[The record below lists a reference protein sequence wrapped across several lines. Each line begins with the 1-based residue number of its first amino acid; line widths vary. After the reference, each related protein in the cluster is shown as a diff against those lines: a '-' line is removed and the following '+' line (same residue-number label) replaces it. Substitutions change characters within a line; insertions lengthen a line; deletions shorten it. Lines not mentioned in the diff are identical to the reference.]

1 MIDKTITKEITN
13 KGAKPLLLVFG
24 MVIFSFIVIVVV
36 NSFNNYGGFSYL
48 RYPVLV
54 HRMIGESL
62 SGLIAAPLIHIMI
75 ASIWKS
81 KRNKRTRR
89 NIFFGWALALAII
102 YAFGGTA
109 QIKHLYGEKVITD
122 SASVKQSSREYPG
135 NVREAAVQGDA
146 EAQFNL
152 GVSYDNGKGVP
163 KDYQQAVSWY
173 RKAAEQGHAKAQF
186 NLGMSYANGQG
197 VPKDDQQAIAWLRK
211 SAEQGDVNAQF
222 NLGVIYGNGLGV
234 PKDDQQAIAWYRK
247 AAEQGNA
254 EAQFY
259 LGVSYVSGQGKAQDY
274 QRAATWFRK
283 SAEQGDAKAQYML
296 GSSYAYG
303 VGVPR
308 DQQQA
313 YAWYSVA
320 VANGYNDAVTKRD
333 EIAHTLTRNQLNE
346 AQELATHYFEQY
358 QPQ

>member
-24 MVIFSFIVIVVV
+24 MVIFSFIVTVVV
-36 NSFNNYGGFSYL
+36 NSFNDYGGFSYL

-62 SGLIAAPLIHIMI
+62 SGLIVAPLIHIMI

-222 NLGVIYGNGLGV
+222 
-234 PKDDQQAIAWYRK
+234 
-247 AAEQGNA
+247 
-254 EAQFY
+254 Y

>member
-24 MVIFSFIVIVVV
+24 MVIFSFIVTVVV
-36 NSFNNYGGFSYL
+36 KSFNDYGGFNYFD
-48 RYPVLV
+48 YPVLV
-54 HRMIGESL
+54 YMMVIESL
-62 SGLIAAPLIHIMI
+62 SGLILFPLMHIAI

-89 NIFFGWALALAII
+89 NVFFGWALALAII

-222 NLGVIYGNGLGV
+222 NLGVIYGVG
-234 PKDDQQAIAWYRK
+234 
-247 AAEQGNA
+247 
-254 EAQFY
+254 
-259 LGVSYVSGQGKAQDY
+259 SG
-274 QRAATWFRK
+274 
-283 SAEQGDAKAQYML
+283 
-296 GSSYAYG
+296 
-303 VGVPR
+303 
-308 DQQQA
+308 
-313 YAWYSVA
+313 
-320 VANGYNDAVTKRD
+320 
-333 EIAHTLTRNQLNE
+333 
-346 AQELATHYFEQY
+346 
-358 QPQ
+358 